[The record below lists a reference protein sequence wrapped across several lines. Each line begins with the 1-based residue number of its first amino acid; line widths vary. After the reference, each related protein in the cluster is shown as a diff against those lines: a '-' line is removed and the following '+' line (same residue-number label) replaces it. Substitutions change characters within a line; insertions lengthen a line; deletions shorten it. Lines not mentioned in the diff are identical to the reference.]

1 MEDRRNESAAS
12 GDEHEKSWTS
22 VEERGCCCCCCC
34 CFVVVFFFVF
44 VFVFSNVFF
53 FDFERRLLSLASDGT
68 VMLLAVD
75 RFRFAS
81 LWDKGSGN
89 AGESGESKSDDIVFE
104 FKRCLMLKIVRRT
117 RDQSKMEK

>member
-1 MEDRRNESAAS
+1 
-12 GDEHEKSWTS
+12 
-22 VEERGCCCCCCC
+22 
-34 CFVVVFFFVF
+34 
-44 VFVFSNVFF
+44 
-53 FDFERRLLSLASDGT
+53 
-68 VMLLAVD
+68 MLLAVD

-89 AGESGESKSDDIVFE
+89 AGESGESGESKSDDIVFEIVFE